1 MATPMTPDELVGILR
16 AEGLTVK
23 TVGDFRNHNRNHKG
37 PFGPVH
43 GIMLHHTVSSGS
55 AASVELCR
63 VGYAGLPG
71 PLCHGVIDKAGVVHV
86 ISAGRSNHAGG
97 GDPKVLAQVRDES
110 YGTAPT
116 RPTKGNSDGVD
127 GNAHFYGF
135 ECVNLGDGKDPW
147 PGVQVDAMVRASAA
161 ISRRYG
167 WTEKS
172 AIGHK
177 EWSDD
182 KSDPRGPGTVVDMP
196 VLRGKIK
203 ERLAHPASWNPIP
216 PKPLPTPVEPPT
228 PGVPMTAPSRLSLS
242 RSEDVTLVPN
252 SPYTVY
258 WTGETVDDGNEH
270 GAGGKTVATNVAYSA
285 VVRVQLIGLGAGEY
299 VEILPIELNSS
310 GAEIGYGAA
319 IQLDGRTGSVVSRSA
334 AFMGHMGQGLAFKV
348 INRGAQ
354 VVDMTAIELQ
364 AHLWPN
370 PA

>member
-1 MATPMTPDELVGILR
+1 MSTPMTPDELVGILR
-16 AEGLTVK
+16 AEGCTVK

-37 PFGPVH
+37 PWGSVH
-43 GIMLHHTVSSGS
+43 GTMLHHTVSSGS
-55 AASVELCR
+55 ASSVELCR
-63 VGYAGLPG
+63 NGYPGLPG
-71 PLCHGVIDKAGVVHV
+71 PLCHGVIDKVGVVHV

-97 GDPKVLAQVRDES
+97 GDPNVLQAVVDER
-110 YGTAPT
+110 YNTTPPT
-116 RPTKGNSDGVD
+116 PHKGNSDGVD

-135 ECVNLGDGKDPW
+135 ECVNLGDGKDEW
-147 PGVQVDAMVRASAA
+147 PAAQVDAMVRASAA
-161 ISRRYG
+161 ISRRYK

-172 AIGHK
+172 VIGHK

-182 KSDPRGPGTVVDMP
+182 KSDPKGPGSVVDMP
-196 VLRGKIK
+196 VLRAKIK
-203 ERLAHPASWNPIP
+203 ERLAHPASWNEIP

-228 PGVPMTAPSRLSLS
+228 PGATMTVPSRLSLS
-242 RSEDVTLVPN
+242 RSEDVSLIPG

-285 VVRVQLIGLGAGEY
+285 VVRVQLDGLATGEY
-299 VEILPIELNSS
+299 VDVLPIELNSS
-310 GAEIGYGAA
+310 GTEIGYGAA
-319 IQLDGRTGSVVSRSA
+319 VQLDGRTGSVLSRSA

-364 AHLWPN
+364 AQLWPN